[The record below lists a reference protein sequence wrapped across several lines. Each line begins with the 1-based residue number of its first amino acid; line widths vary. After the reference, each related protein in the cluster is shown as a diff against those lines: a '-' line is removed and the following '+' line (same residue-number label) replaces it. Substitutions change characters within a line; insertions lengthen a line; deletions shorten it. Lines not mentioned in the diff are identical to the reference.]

1 MAFGSPC
8 VPRAAAALALALLL
22 AACRGSPTAAGRAAR
37 NANPEL
43 RGDPAPP
50 PTAIPSA
57 SAPAPIV
64 VPTPVADPLG
74 VPPPPPGSRT
84 SDRGDRLAR
93 PTPVGQLAPEDAPPA
108 R

>member
-8 VPRAAAALALALLL
+8 VPRSTAALALALLL
-22 AACRGSPTAAGRAAR
+22 SGCRGSPTAAGRAAR
-37 NANPEL
+37 SSDPEL
-43 RGDPAPP
+43 RGDPAAP
-50 PTAIPSA
+50 PTATPP
-57 SAPAPIV
+57 PAAV
-64 VPTPVADPLG
+64 YVPPVDPLG

-93 PTPVGQLAPEDAPPA
+93 PTPVGQLAPEDAPPT